1 MVRSLVRLGVSV
13 DVATTDDA
21 GPGGRLDVP
30 LAQRIERDG
39 YGLYYFRKQT
49 EFYKVSLPF
58 RSWARRHARDYDLLH
73 IHALFS
79 HTSIAAARAARRA
92 GVPYVIR
99 PLGVLN
105 RWGMENR
112 RRWLKSLSFRF
123 IEQPVLRHAATI
135 HYTSRA
141 EQLEA
146 EACGVRASAT
156 VLPLGIDV
164 LPYASEIS
172 PERFYAR
179 FPQAKDRDIVL
190 FLSRVDAKKGVDLL
204 LAAFARLHLKFP
216 KCLLVI
222 AGSGEEEYV
231 QSLRQQAEMLGIDG
245 QVVWAGFLG
254 GQDKLAAFA
263 AASVFTL
270 PSHSENFGI
279 ALVEA
284 LAAGLPCVTT
294 PGVAISED
302 IAECD
307 AGVVVPCEISALAS
321 GLERVIADVSMRQC
335 LGANARRLATDR
347 FSMETMGSALHALY
361 QHLLDPSVDR
371 ET

>member
-1 MVRSLVRLGVSV
+1 MRLGVSV
-13 DVATTDDA
+13 DVATTDDG

-30 LAQRIERDG
+30 RAQRIERDG

-58 RSWARRHARDYDLLH
+58 RGWVRRHVSDYDLLH

-79 HTSIAAARAARRA
+79 HTSIAAARAARHA
-92 GVPYVIR
+92 GVPYVVR

-112 RRWLKSLSFRF
+112 RRVLKSLSFRF
-123 IEQPVLRHAATI
+123 IEQPVLRHAASI

-146 EACGVRASAT
+146 EACGVRAFAT
-156 VLPLGIDV
+156 ILPLGIDV
-164 LPYASEIS
+164 LPYASEVS

-222 AGSGEEEYV
+222 AGSGEAEYV
-231 QSLRQQAEMLGIDG
+231 QSLRRQAEILGIDG

-254 GQDKLAAFA
+254 GHEKLAAFA

-284 LAAGLPCVTT
+284 LAAGLACVTT
-294 PGVAISED
+294 PGVAVSED
-302 IAECD
+302 MSEWD
-307 AGVVVPCEISALAS
+307 AGLIVPCDVLSLAQ
-321 GLERVIADVSMRQC
+321 GLERILADAA
-335 LGANARRLATDR
+335 LGRRLGVNARRLAKDR
-347 FSMETMGSALHALY
+347 FSMETMGRGLHALY
-361 QHLLDPSVDR
+361 QHLLDPSVER
-371 ET
+371 EFK